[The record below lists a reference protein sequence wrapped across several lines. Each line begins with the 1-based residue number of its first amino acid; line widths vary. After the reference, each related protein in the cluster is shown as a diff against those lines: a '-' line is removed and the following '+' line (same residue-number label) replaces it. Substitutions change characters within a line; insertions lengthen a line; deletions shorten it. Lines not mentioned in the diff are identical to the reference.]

1 MIIAVIVRWVI
12 TFVFLLLAFRELR
25 DLGMVWTFGL
35 LLMLTL
41 TNELR
46 SLNGRWEGRP

>member
-1 MIIAVIVRWVI
+1 MIIPVIVRWVI
-12 TFVFLLLAFRELR
+12 TLVFLLLAFRELW

-46 SLNGRWEGRP
+46 SLLDRWEGTP